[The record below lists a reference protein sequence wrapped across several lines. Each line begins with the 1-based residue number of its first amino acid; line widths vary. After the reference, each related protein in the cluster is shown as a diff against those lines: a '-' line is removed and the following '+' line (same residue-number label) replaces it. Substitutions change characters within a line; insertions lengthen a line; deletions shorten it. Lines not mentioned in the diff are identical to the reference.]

1 MKNIELGPAISFV
14 VQGGIKT
21 ELDKKSASKCTESI
35 RKFFPKA
42 QIIISTWLK
51 NDVSGLDFD
60 KCVMSKDP
68 GATIFDDKNQTF
80 QNINRQIVSSR
91 NGIAESKTDYTVKIR
106 NDLYFTNAT
115 LLNWMER
122 IEYINNLRKYPV
134 IGEQPI
140 IVTNVTSVN
149 PRKKIKLPFHPC
161 DWIYAGNTK
170 DLIQVFEIPQ
180 MPQSWI
186 RYFQDRPH
194 PENWPEKS
202 YLSRFPAESYIWSS
216 YLKKELE
223 IDFKHGS
230 DISGANTT
238 ISEQTFASELIVVPL
253 RLLGLKSSKHQ
264 ISEHKLRSMY
274 SYSEYRAISKY
285 SSFLPRKYLYTFAL
299 ATVAALSIVVQKV
312 AKVWAKGFWKI
323 KKTTNNLKK

>member
-1 MKNIELGPAISFV
+1 VKILDLEPAISFV

-21 ELDKKSASKCTESI
+21 ELDIKSVAKCTESI
-35 RKFFPKA
+35 RKFFPRS
-42 QIIISTWLK
+42 QIIISTWLE

-60 KCVMSKDP
+60 KCVISEDP

-80 QNINRQIVSSR
+80 QNVNRQIVSSR
-91 NGIAESKTDYTVKIR
+91 NGIMQCETKYTIKIR
-106 NDLYFTNAT
+106 NDLYFTNSNI
-115 LLNWMER
+115 LKWMER
-122 IEYINNLRKYPV
+122 IEYINNIEKYPI

-170 DLIQVFEIPQ
+170 DLIQIFEIPQ

-194 PENWPEKS
+194 PENWPEKT

-216 YLKKELE
+216 YLKKKVEL
-223 IDFKHGS
+223 DFKHGS
-230 DISGANTT
+230 DMFGANTT
-238 ISEQTFASELIVVPL
+238 ISEQIFGSELIVVPL

-264 ISEHKLRSMY
+264 IYEHKLRDMY
-274 SYSEYRAISKY
+274 SYSEYRSISKY
-285 SSFLPRKYLYTFAL
+285 SAYLPRKLAYTLAL
-299 ATVAALSIVVQKV
+299 ATSATLVFVFQKV
-312 AKVWAKGFWKI
+312 EKILSNVFWKI
-323 KKTTNNLKK
+323 KKTIKNLKK